1 MPTLPAT
8 AASNPRGR
16 GSVQALIPGRG
27 VRALVTAVPIVVP
40 VGMRALFPVL
50 ARRLGT
56 RRGHLTGFAVYWTVC
71 YLLPLGLL
79 GRTRVRAL
87 LRQPA
92 RPLPSPRWLAAA
104 ALLVPPLGAAGS
116 ELAPELGNADPA
128 VVATAAGVAVVNAA
142 GEELLWRGLF
152 VATFPDDPVRGWL
165 WPAVGFTAWHLAPL
179 AVLPP
184 RRRDTG
190 VPGPDRA
197 DRGRVGVG
205 GVADTVVTLDPAAS
219 CRHRRQRAA
228 GRPLVAGPLT
238 PTGQLGGVWLRPGM
252 GIGMSQAKASG
263 TQESEQQLLIPAGCG
278 WSRPGQWR
286 LHFAMNPSCWSGSP
300 SGRTPIP
307 LLRLSPAGESWR
319 RPAAAHQENRAADPE
334 GGASAQLASAASRN
348 VRPVDRQAG
357 FCSNSIQIAQAADL
371 GAVVGIVVEASSEGN
386 GLRSGLVLPVADG
399 PGPTGRT
406 PLLRRRFHP

>member
-128 VVATAAGVAVVNAA
+128 VVATAASVAVVNAA

-179 AVLPP
+179 AVLPS
-184 RRRDTG
+184 RRGTLAFLAPTALIG
-190 VPGPDRA
+190 AGL
-197 DRGRVGVG
+197 GW
-205 GVADTVVTLDPAAS
+205 VAWRTRSLRWTLPP
-219 CRHRRQRAA
+219 H
-228 GRPLVAGPLT
+228 VAT
-238 PTGQLGGVWLRPGM
+238 D
-252 GIGMSQAKASG
+252 ASG
-263 TQESEQQLLIPAGCG
+263 
-278 WSRPGQWR
+278 
-286 LHFAMNPSCWSGSP
+286 
-300 SGRTPIP
+300 
-307 LLRLSPAGESWR
+307 LRVARFWL
-319 RPAAAHQENRAADPE
+319 
-334 GGASAQLASAASRN
+334 
-348 VRPVDRQAG
+348 DR
-357 FCSNSIQIAQAADL
+357 
-371 GAVVGIVVEASSEGN
+371 
-386 GLRSGLVLPVADG
+386 
-399 PGPTGRT
+399 
-406 PLLRRRFHP
+406 

>member
-8 AASNPRGR
+8 AANNPRGR

-128 VVATAAGVAVVNAA
+128 VVATAASVAVVNAA

-165 WPAVGFTAWHLAPL
+165 WPAVGFTAWQLAPL
-179 AVLPP
+179 AVLPS
-184 RRRDTG
+184 RRGTLAFLAPTALIG
-190 VPGPDRA
+190 AGL
-197 DRGRVGVG
+197 GW
-205 GVADTVVTLDPAAS
+205 VAWRTQSLRWTLPPHLATD
-219 CRHRRQRAA
+219 
-228 GRPLVAGPLT
+228 
-238 PTGQLGGVWLRPGM
+238 
-252 GIGMSQAKASG
+252 ASG
-263 TQESEQQLLIPAGCG
+263 
-278 WSRPGQWR
+278 
-286 LHFAMNPSCWSGSP
+286 
-300 SGRTPIP
+300 
-307 LLRLSPAGESWR
+307 LRVARFWL
-319 RPAAAHQENRAADPE
+319 
-334 GGASAQLASAASRN
+334 
-348 VRPVDRQAG
+348 DR
-357 FCSNSIQIAQAADL
+357 
-371 GAVVGIVVEASSEGN
+371 
-386 GLRSGLVLPVADG
+386 
-399 PGPTGRT
+399 
-406 PLLRRRFHP
+406 